1 VAYRDSFSGLR
12 PADTREEGPVNQ
24 ALWGVILP
32 SSLALAGVSLTA
44 WVSRRKNTGDER
56 LQFIAVLQAERAAS
70 DGRAEKAEA
79 RLERAERRARRHETL
94 AWRYHQQLLRAGLEP
109 DPTWP
114 TQENEKVTA

>member
-1 VAYRDSFSGLR
+1 
-12 PADTREEGPVNQ
+12 VNQ

-32 SSLALAGVSLTA
+32 SALALDRCRLHGPRRVP
-44 WVSRRKNTGDER
+44 RKNAGDER
-56 LQFIAVLQAERAAS
+56 LGSSPSLQAERAAS
-70 DGRAEKAEA
+70 DGRADKAEA

-114 TQENEKVTA
+114 TQETRR

>member
-1 VAYRDSFSGLR
+1 
-12 PADTREEGPVNQ
+12 VNQ

-32 SSLALAGVSLTA
+32 SALALTGVVFTA
-44 WVSRRKNTGDER
+44 LVGKRKNAGDER

-70 DGRAEKAEA
+70 DGRADKAEA

-114 TQENEKVTA
+114 TQETEKVTV

>member
-1 VAYRDSFSGLR
+1 
-12 PADTREEGPVNQ
+12 VNQ

-44 WVSRRKNTGDER
+44 WVSRRKNTTDGH
-56 LQFIAVLQAERAAS
+56 LGFIAVLQAERAAS
-70 DGRAEKAEA
+70 DGRADKAEA
-79 RLERAERRARRHETL
+79 RLERESASRRRAQVL

-114 TQENEKVTA
+114 TEETERITA